1 MPPRRAVPCRA
12 VPSCPAVPVRQRRR
26 GRTDVPVGAPGRP
39 RRDARARQG
48 RGAPASP
55 PGATP
60 RQWKMPTNGIHQVLK
75 IQFGLINCESRYLTA
90 ESFGYKVNASAPSLK
105 RKQIWTLEQDEAD
118 SSVVFLKSHLGRY
131 LGADKDGKVRCE
143 AEQPGR
149 DERFSIITQ
158 SDGRWALQS
167 APHRRFFG
175 GREDRLSCF
184 APSVTEGE
192 LWTVHLAMHPQ
203 ANLLSVSRRRYA
215 HLSAHEDEI
224 ATDSNLPWG
233 VDALITL
240 CFQDKKYSLR
250 TADERYLRCDG
261 TLVPEPGARTG
272 YTLEFKAGKLAFKDC
287 DGKYLAPTGP
297 TGTLKSGRSSKPG
310 KDELFDLEESHP
322 QVVFTAANGR
332 YVSIRQGKG
341 CLFLLSVPACTLFPA
356 CIPLPAPHPHQEP
369 PLLPRDPWALAQ
381 PQGPCETPQDP
392 STGGDPTV
400 TTSGRLQPAGPGWG
414 QQWGS
419 GMCLGGVC
427 RALCSA
433 PGSVHLCA
441 GLCMDDAVCTR
452 VCTAP
457 CSPSVC
463 AGSVGACGSPGL
475 SEGLAVVP
483 CVPGSVQAGGVH
495 VCVCTRSSA
504 RAPSPGQAG
513 GPGRRHR
520 GLQRRGEP
528 LWPGHGGCAMPP
540 AALPSPRAPGARLPL
555 CQAA

>member
-1 MPPRRAVPCRA
+1 
-12 VPSCPAVPVRQRRR
+12 
-26 GRTDVPVGAPGRP
+26 
-39 RRDARARQG
+39 
-48 RGAPASP
+48 
-55 PGATP
+55 
-60 RQWKMPTNGIHQVLK
+60 MPTNGIHQVLK

-131 LGADKDGKVRCE
+131 LGADKDGQVRCE

-184 APSVTEGE
+184 APSITEGE

-261 TLVPEPGARTG
+261 ILVPEPGARTG

-332 YVSIRQGKG
+332 FVSIRQGVNVSANQDEELNHETFQLQIDRDTKKCSLHTNAG
-341 CLFLLSVPACTLFPA
+341 SYWTLVAHGGIQAVATEVAANTMFDIEWRGRRVALRASNGRYVCTKRNG
-356 CIPLPAPHPHQEP
+356 Q
-369 PLLPRDPWALAQ
+369 LAAV
-381 PQGPCETPQDP
+381 
-392 STGGDPTV
+392 S
-400 TTSGRLQPAGPGWG
+400 
-414 QQWGS
+414 
-419 GMCLGGVC
+419 
-427 RALCSA
+427 
-433 PGSVHLCA
+433 
-441 GLCMDDAVCTR
+441 DAVGEDEEFTLKLINR
-452 VCTAP
+452 PMLVLRGEHGFVCYHRG
-457 CSPSVC
+457 SNLLDSNRSVYDVFH
-463 AGSVGACGSPGL
+463 VGFSDGAY
-475 SEGLAVVP
+475 
-483 CVPGSVQAGGVH
+483 QIRGGKVL
-495 VCVCTRSSA
+495 VRGEQ
-504 RAPSPGQAG
+504 RG
-513 GPGRRHR
+513 
-520 GLQRRGEP
+520 GLQRRGP
-528 LWPGHGGCAMPP
+528 LRGF
-540 AALPSPRAPGARLPL
+540 LLRVPGARARRHQREERAVPAWGPGRHPAGR
-555 CQAA
+555 QRVGAAGHALGILSPGTGGPGGTDGSSRVPHPPQLTSLKCVWIAAGHGLFLRSQGAVGQDLAF

>member
-1 MPPRRAVPCRA
+1 
-12 VPSCPAVPVRQRRR
+12 
-26 GRTDVPVGAPGRP
+26 
-39 RRDARARQG
+39 
-48 RGAPASP
+48 
-55 PGATP
+55 
-60 RQWKMPTNGIHQVLK
+60 MPTNGIHQVLK

-175 GREDRLSCF
+175 GRQDRLSCF

-240 CFQDKKYSLR
+240 CFQDNKYSLR

-261 TLVPEPGARTG
+261 TLVPEPGTRTG

-332 YVSIRQGKG
+332 YVSIRQGKCG
-341 CLFLLSVPACTLFPA
+341 HGSPRPHGSSGSSSHPWEPRYGRRPYNNNPIAQPWPGETLQEQAGRRLPCPKLLS
-356 CIPLPAPHPHQEP
+356 
-369 PLLPRDPWALAQ
+369 RDA
-381 PQGPCETPQDP
+381 GDP
-392 STGGDPTV
+392 SAAPAL
-400 TTSGRLQPAGPGWG
+400 GRLQGGPA
-414 QQWGS
+414 
-419 GMCLGGVC
+419 CLGG
-427 RALCSA
+427 
-433 PGSVHLCA
+433 
-441 GLCMDDAVCTR
+441 
-452 VCTAP
+452 
-457 CSPSVC
+457 
-463 AGSVGACGSPGL
+463 
-475 SEGLAVVP
+475 
-483 CVPGSVQAGGVH
+483 
-495 VCVCTRSSA
+495 
-504 RAPSPGQAG
+504 
-513 GPGRRHR
+513 
-520 GLQRRGEP
+520 
-528 LWPGHGGCAMPP
+528 LWPEQEWGCSG
-540 AALPSPRAPGARLPL
+540 LHR
-555 CQAA
+555 CV

>member
-1 MPPRRAVPCRA
+1 
-12 VPSCPAVPVRQRRR
+12 
-26 GRTDVPVGAPGRP
+26 
-39 RRDARARQG
+39 
-48 RGAPASP
+48 
-55 PGATP
+55 
-60 RQWKMPTNGIHQVLK
+60 MPTNGIHQVLK

-118 SSVVFLKSHLGRY
+118 GSVVFLKSHLGRY

-167 APHRRFFG
+167 EPHRRFFG

-332 YVSIRQGKG
+332 FVSIRQGVNVSANQDEELNHETFQLQIDRDTNKCSLHTNAG
-341 CLFLLSVPACTLFPA
+341 SYWTLVAHWGHPGRGHRSRCQHHVRHRVARAARGPARQQRALR
-356 CIPLPAPHPHQEP
+356 LHQEERAAGRP
-369 PLLPRDPWALAQ
+369 SATPWGRTEEFTLKLINRPMLVLRGEHGFVCYHRGSNLLDSNRSVYDVFHVGFSDGAYQ
-381 PQGPCETPQDP
+381 IRGQGGKFWYVASSGAVCSDGDLSEDFFFEFRER
-392 STGGDPTV
+392 GRVAIKGKNGRYLRGDP
-400 TTSGRLQPAGPGWG
+400 AGT
-414 QQWGS
+414 
-419 GMCLGGVC
+419 L
-427 RALCSA
+427 RADSE
-433 PGSVHLCA
+433 SVL
-441 GLCMDDAVCTR
+441 
-452 VCTAP
+452 
-457 CSPSVC
+457 
-463 AGSVGACGSPGL
+463 
-475 SEGLAVVP
+475 
-483 CVPGSVQAGGVH
+483 
-495 VCVCTRSSA
+495 
-504 RAPSPGQAG
+504 RAT
-513 GPGRRHR
+513 
-520 GLQRRGEP
+520 
-528 LWPGHGGCAMPP
+528 LWEY
-540 AALPSPRAPGARLPL
+540 
-555 CQAA
+555 

>member
-1 MPPRRAVPCRA
+1 
-12 VPSCPAVPVRQRRR
+12 
-26 GRTDVPVGAPGRP
+26 
-39 RRDARARQG
+39 
-48 RGAPASP
+48 
-55 PGATP
+55 
-60 RQWKMPTNGIHQVLK
+60 MPTNGIHQVLK

-149 DERFSIITQ
+149 DEGFSIITQ

-215 HLSAHEDEI
+215 HLSPQEDEI

-261 TLVPEPGARTG
+261 TLVPQPGDRTG

-332 YVSIRQGKG
+332 YVSIRQANRSVYDVFHISFSDGAYQIRGQGGKFWYVASSG
-341 CLFLLSVPACTLFPA
+341 SVCSDGELSEDFFFEFRERGRVAIKAKNGRYL
-356 CIPLPAPHPHQEP
+356 
-369 PLLPRDPWALAQ
+369 R
-381 PQGPCETPQDP
+381 
-392 STGGDPTV
+392 GDP
-400 TTSGRLQPAGPGWG
+400 AGT
-414 QQWGS
+414 
-419 GMCLGGVC
+419 L
-427 RALCSA
+427 RADSD
-433 PGSVHLCA
+433 SVL
-441 GLCMDDAVCTR
+441 
-452 VCTAP
+452 
-457 CSPSVC
+457 
-463 AGSVGACGSPGL
+463 
-475 SEGLAVVP
+475 
-483 CVPGSVQAGGVH
+483 
-495 VCVCTRSSA
+495 
-504 RAPSPGQAG
+504 RA
-513 GPGRRHR
+513 
-520 GLQRRGEP
+520 
-528 LWPGHGGCAMPP
+528 
-540 AALPSPRAPGARLPL
+540 
-555 CQAA
+555 

>member
-1 MPPRRAVPCRA
+1 
-12 VPSCPAVPVRQRRR
+12 
-26 GRTDVPVGAPGRP
+26 
-39 RRDARARQG
+39 
-48 RGAPASP
+48 
-55 PGATP
+55 
-60 RQWKMPTNGIHQVLK
+60 MPTNGIHQVLK

-332 YVSIRQGKG
+332 YVSIRQGVNVSANQDEELNHETFQLQIDRDTNKCSLHTNTG
-341 CLFLLSVPACTLFPA
+341 SYWTLVAHGGIQAVATEVAANTMFDIEWRGRRVALRASNGRYVCTKRNGQLAAVSDAVGAP
-356 CIPLPAPHPHQEP
+356 PAPGCSGPGSRAGEDEEFTLKLINRPMLVLRGEHGFVCYHRGSN
-369 PLLPRDPWALAQ
+369 LLDSNRSVYDVFHISFSDGAYQIRGGRGGFWYVANSGSVCSDGDLSEDFFFEFRERGRVAIK
-381 PQGPCETPQDP
+381 GKN
-392 STGGDPTV
+392 GRYLRGDP
-400 TTSGRLQPAGPGWG
+400 AGT
-414 QQWGS
+414 
-419 GMCLGGVC
+419 L
-427 RALCSA
+427 RADSE
-433 PGSVHLCA
+433 SVL
-441 GLCMDDAVCTR
+441 
-452 VCTAP
+452 
-457 CSPSVC
+457 
-463 AGSVGACGSPGL
+463 
-475 SEGLAVVP
+475 
-483 CVPGSVQAGGVH
+483 
-495 VCVCTRSSA
+495 
-504 RAPSPGQAG
+504 RAT
-513 GPGRRHR
+513 
-520 GLQRRGEP
+520 
-528 LWPGHGGCAMPP
+528 LWEY
-540 AALPSPRAPGARLPL
+540 
-555 CQAA
+555 

>member
-1 MPPRRAVPCRA
+1 
-12 VPSCPAVPVRQRRR
+12 
-26 GRTDVPVGAPGRP
+26 
-39 RRDARARQG
+39 
-48 RGAPASP
+48 
-55 PGATP
+55 
-60 RQWKMPTNGIHQVLK
+60 MPTNGIHQVLK

-149 DERFSIITQ
+149 DERFSIVTQ

-167 APHRRFFG
+167 EPHRRFFG

-332 YVSIRQGKG
+332 FVSIRQGKRCPG
-341 CLFLLSVPACTLFPA
+341 LGTVGGGSAHGANTMFDIEWRGRRVALRASNGRYVCTKRNGQLAAVSDAVGEDEEFTLKLINRPMLVLRGEHGFVCYHRGSNLLDSNRSVYDVFHVGFSDGAYQ
-356 CIPLPAPHPHQEP
+356 I
-369 PLLPRDPWALAQ
+369 RG
-381 PQGPCETPQDP
+381 QGGKFWYVASSGAVCSDGDLSEDFFFEFRER
-392 STGGDPTV
+392 GRVAIKGKNGRYLRGDP
-400 TTSGRLQPAGPGWG
+400 AGT
-414 QQWGS
+414 
-419 GMCLGGVC
+419 L
-427 RALCSA
+427 RADSD
-433 PGSVHLCA
+433 SVL
-441 GLCMDDAVCTR
+441 
-452 VCTAP
+452 
-457 CSPSVC
+457 
-463 AGSVGACGSPGL
+463 
-475 SEGLAVVP
+475 
-483 CVPGSVQAGGVH
+483 
-495 VCVCTRSSA
+495 
-504 RAPSPGQAG
+504 RAT
-513 GPGRRHR
+513 
-520 GLQRRGEP
+520 
-528 LWPGHGGCAMPP
+528 LWEY
-540 AALPSPRAPGARLPL
+540 
-555 CQAA
+555 

>member
-1 MPPRRAVPCRA
+1 
-12 VPSCPAVPVRQRRR
+12 
-26 GRTDVPVGAPGRP
+26 
-39 RRDARARQG
+39 
-48 RGAPASP
+48 
-55 PGATP
+55 
-60 RQWKMPTNGIHQVLK
+60 MPTNGIHQVLK

-381 PQGPCETPQDP
+381 PQGPCESPPGPLHRRRPYSNNQWEATA
-392 STGGDPTV
+392 
-400 TTSGRLQPAGPGWG
+400 SGAR
-414 QQWGS
+414 
-419 GMCLGGVC
+419 
-427 RALCSA
+427 
-433 PGSVHLCA
+433 
-441 GLCMDDAVCTR
+441 
-452 VCTAP
+452 
-457 CSPSVC
+457 
-463 AGSVGACGSPGL
+463 VGAAVGL
-475 SEGLAVVP
+475 RDVFGG
-483 CVPGSVQAGGVH
+483 CVQGSVQRPWVCAFACRFVH
-495 VCVCTRSSA
+495 
-504 RAPSPGQAG
+504 G
-513 GPGRRHR
+513 
-520 GLQRRGEP
+520 
-528 LWPGHGGCAMPP
+528 
-540 AALPSPRAPGARLPL
+540 
-555 CQAA
+555 

>member
-1 MPPRRAVPCRA
+1 
-12 VPSCPAVPVRQRRR
+12 
-26 GRTDVPVGAPGRP
+26 
-39 RRDARARQG
+39 
-48 RGAPASP
+48 
-55 PGATP
+55 
-60 RQWKMPTNGIHQVLK
+60 MPTNGIHQVLK

-131 LGADKDGKVRCE
+131 LGADKDGQVRCE

-184 APSVTEGE
+184 APSITEGE

-261 TLVPEPGARTG
+261 ILVPEPGARTG

-332 YVSIRQGKG
+332 FVSIRQ
-341 CLFLLSVPACTLFPA
+341 
-356 CIPLPAPHPHQEP
+356 
-369 PLLPRDPWALAQ
+369 
-381 PQGPCETPQDP
+381 
-392 STGGDPTV
+392 
-400 TTSGRLQPAGPGWG
+400 
-414 QQWGS
+414 
-419 GMCLGGVC
+419 
-427 RALCSA
+427 
-433 PGSVHLCA
+433 
-441 GLCMDDAVCTR
+441 
-452 VCTAP
+452 
-457 CSPSVC
+457 
-463 AGSVGACGSPGL
+463 
-475 SEGLAVVP
+475 
-483 CVPGSVQAGGVH
+483 
-495 VCVCTRSSA
+495 
-504 RAPSPGQAG
+504 
-513 GPGRRHR
+513 
-520 GLQRRGEP
+520 
-528 LWPGHGGCAMPP
+528 
-540 AALPSPRAPGARLPL
+540 
-555 CQAA
+555 